1 MLGEQFEKRLVFF
14 AGKGGVGRTT
24 LSAAI
29 GLAHARRGRR
39 TLIVEL
45 GATEQVP
52 ALFGRKSSSGY
63 GPTQIHPDLPLFSCH
78 VTPKSALEEYGM
90 MKLKVKPLYKMV
102 FENNPMQRMLEWV
115 PGMNQLLMIG
125 KIWYLEQ
132 ERLPNHKPAYDR
144 IIVDAP
150 ATGHGISLL
159 QLPSVILQ
167 QVKSGPF
174 ARDTRP
180 IRQMLEDR
188 TRTAV
193 HLVSL
198 PEELP
203 TRESLELAA
212 RVKNDLNIKIENCFV
227 NRVWPKPFSSREE
240 HVFSEMR
247 AALKGESEQVDLL
260 LDRVANTV
268 DRRKHQTRYIR
279 ELQNGLDDI
288 PVVEIPYLFTDSIGP
303 DELEQLSHYMGKE
316 RPS

>member
-29 GLAHARRGRR
+29 GLAHARRRRR

-45 GATEQVP
+45 GATEQIP
-52 ALFGRKSSSGY
+52 SLFQRKRSSGY
-63 GPTQIHPDLPLFSCH
+63 EPTKIHPELPLFSCH
-78 VTPKSALEEYGM
+78 ITPKSALQEYGV

-115 PGMNQLLMIG
+115 PGMDQLLMIG

-132 ERLPNHKPAYDR
+132 ERLKNNKPAYDR

-227 NRVWPKPFSSREE
+227 NRVWPKPFSNREE

-247 AALKGESEQVDLL
+247 TAIKGESEQVDLL
-260 LDRVANTV
+260 LDRVANTIV
-268 DRRKHQTRYIR
+268 RRKHQARYIR
-279 ELQNGLDDI
+279 ELRDGLDGI
-288 PVVEIPYLFTDSIGP
+288 PVVEIPYLFTDTIGP
-303 DELEQLSHYMGKE
+303 DQLDELSHHMGKE